1 MRYHYLI
8 ELAQKYS
15 FRVQYSEED
24 GGYIA
29 LSPEFPGLSAFGVS
43 PEEAIRESE
52 TALELFIETYSD
64 LDKPLPEPNV
74 LKQYSGQIR
83 ARLPKSLHQWLTIRA
98 EEEGVSLNTLMIQ
111 LLSEGLSTFKSKET
125 FESVIKK
132 FTQTYKIAKK
142 KAKIVLI

>member
-111 LLSEGLSTFKSKET
+111 LLSDVLSTVKARDIYENILEEFM
-125 FESVIKK
+125 
-132 FTQTYKIAKK
+132 QTYRVKK
-142 KAKIVLI
+142 R